1 MNALLI
7 IQARMSSRR
16 LPGKVLEDLEGAPM
30 LARVVSRARRCPG
43 VDAVLVATSTG
54 PEDDP
59 VAACAAALGVLCH
72 RGSRDDVLDRF
83 YQAAKP
89 HRPERVIRVT
99 ADCPFIDPQL
109 IALGLQRHTEGW
121 DYVSNVAPAT
131 FPDGLDFEVFTFA
144 ALERAWNEAR
154 LPAEREHVT
163 PWIRNHPDLRKAN
176 ILSSRSSRWS
186 RLRLTVDDPQDLAF
200 ARMIWKALGRD
211 DFSWGEVIDLLEQQ
225 PQLMQHQSH
234 AVMNAGYYHSLYEQA
249 VAGPASPRPL
259 PVSQRLLER
268 AQAVIPGA
276 AQTFSKSTS
285 QYVQRVSPVF
295 LQRGEGCR
303 VWDVDGHAY
312 IDYVQGLLPNILGYG
327 CQAVDDAFHAQARHG
342 HSFSLPHPLEVELAE
357 RLTRIIPCAE
367 MVRFCKNGSDATAGA
382 VRVARA
388 FTGREHI
395 ACCGYHGW
403 QDWYIGSTTRNG
415 GVPQAVRDLTHP
427 FAFNNLASL
436 EAVFAAH
443 PGGVAAVIMEPFNFT
458 EPQPGFLEAV
468 RDLAHRHGALLI
480 YDEICTGF
488 HFGLGG
494 VQKIFGIT
502 PDLACFGK
510 AMGNGYPIACI
521 AGRRD
526 VMKVFEDVFFSFTFG
541 GEVASMAAAMAVLDI
556 LEHTDALQRI
566 EAQGRRIQDGFN
578 ALAQEAGLYPRFECV
593 GRPQWSLMKFR
604 NTEGQDSLLERSLFQ
619 QEAVK
624 RGILHLVTH
633 NMTAAHDD
641 AAVDQTL
648 TAYAAV
654 FKTLA
659 LWLAD
664 SQPTRFLEGPMI
676 QPVFRVR

>member
-1 MNALLI
+1 
-7 IQARMSSRR
+7 
-16 LPGKVLEDLEGAPM
+16 
-30 LARVVSRARRCPG
+30 
-43 VDAVLVATSTG
+43 
-54 PEDDP
+54 
-59 VAACAAALGVLCH
+59 
-72 RGSRDDVLDRF
+72 
-83 YQAAKP
+83 
-89 HRPERVIRVT
+89 
-99 ADCPFIDPQL
+99 
-109 IALGLQRHTEGW
+109 
-121 DYVSNVAPAT
+121 
-131 FPDGLDFEVFTFA
+131 
-144 ALERAWNEAR
+144 
-154 LPAEREHVT
+154 
-163 PWIRNHPDLRKAN
+163 
-176 ILSSRSSRWS
+176 
-186 RLRLTVDDPQDLAF
+186 
-200 ARMIWKALGRD
+200 
-211 DFSWGEVIDLLEQQ
+211 
-225 PQLMQHQSH
+225 
-234 AVMNAGYYHSLYEQA
+234 MNAGYYHSLYEQA

-494 VQKIFGIT
+494 VQKIFGVT

-604 NTEGQDSLLERSLFQ
+604 NAEGQDSLLERSLFQ
-619 QEAVK
+619 QEAIK